1 LVAAHGPRGGAK
13 VRCGSLGD
21 AVKLLVKFNLVFI
34 ALLAIVIVVTGYI
47 SWRMLQRNAKQ
58 EVYESAK
65 LMIDSALAV
74 RSYTNERIAPLLETQ
89 IRYEFRP
96 EMVSAFSALQVI
108 ERLKQQNPDYKEYRY
123 REPTLNPTNLQD
135 KPADWERDI
144 IGAFRGG
151 AVQPPIFGERDT
163 PLGRVLYMSKP
174 LTAKAPCLEC
184 HSTPANA
191 PATMI
196 QMYGPNNGFGW
207 KVNEIIGAQ
216 VVEVPLSLPLARARQ
231 AFVTFTSSLLA
242 TLVAAGLLL
251 NLMIWALIVRPV
263 TRLSH
268 LADRVSLGD
277 FEAPD
282 LVMSG
287 NDEIRALADSL
298 SRMRR
303 RLVEAM
309 KTHRD

>member
-1 LVAAHGPRGGAK
+1 
-13 VRCGSLGD
+13 
-21 AVKLLVKFNLVFI
+21 VKLLVKFNLVFI
-34 ALLAIVIVVTGYI
+34 ALFAIVIVVTGYI
-47 SWRMLQRNAKQ
+47 SWGMLQRNAKQ
-58 EVYESAK
+58 EVYENAK
-65 LMIDSALAV
+65 LMIENALAV

-89 IRYEFRP
+89 IKYEFHP

-108 ERLKQQNPDYKEYRY
+108 ERLKQQNPEYKQYEY
-123 REPTLNPTNLQD
+123 REPTLNPTNLND

-144 IGAFRGG
+144 IGAFRAG
-151 AVQPPIFGERDT
+151 AVQPPVFGERDT
-163 PLGRVLYMSKP
+163 PLGRVVYLSKP
-174 LTAKAPCLEC
+174 LTAKAPCLVC

-191 PATMI
+191 PVTMI
-196 QMYGPNNGFGW
+196 QIYGPNNGFGW

-216 VVEVPLSLPLARARQ
+216 MVEVPVLLPLARARH
-231 AFVTFTSSLLA
+231 AFVTFMSSLGA

-263 TRLSH
+263 TRLSQ

-287 NDEIRALADSL
+287 RDEIRALADAL
-298 SRMRR
+298 ARMRR
-303 RLVEAM
+303 SVEEAM
-309 KTHRD
+309 KLLRE

>member
-1 LVAAHGPRGGAK
+1 
-13 VRCGSLGD
+13 
-21 AVKLLVKFNLVFI
+21 VKLLVKFNLVFI
-34 ALLAIVIVVTGYI
+34 TLFAIVIVVTGYL
-47 SWRMLQRNAKQ
+47 SWGMLQRNAKQ

-65 LMIDSALAV
+65 LMIENALAV

-89 IRYEFRP
+89 IKYEFHP

-108 ERLKQQNPDYKEYRY
+108 ERLKQQNPEYKQYEY
-123 REPTLNPTNLQD
+123 REPTLNPTNLND

-144 IGAFRGG
+144 IGAFRAG
-151 AVQPPIFGERDT
+151 AVQPPVFGERDT
-163 PLGRVLYMSKP
+163 PLGRVLYLSKP
-174 LTAKAPCLEC
+174 LIAKAPCLVC

-191 PATMI
+191 PVTMI
-196 QMYGPNNGFGW
+196 QIYGPNNGFGW

-216 VVEVPLSLPLARARQ
+216 MVEVPVLLPLARARH
-231 AFVTFTSSLLA
+231 AFVTFMSSLGA

-263 TRLSH
+263 TRLSQ

-282 LVMSG
+282 IVMSG
-287 NDEIRALADSL
+287 RDEIRALADAL
-298 SRMRR
+298 ARMRR
-303 RLVEAM
+303 SVEEAM
-309 KTHRD
+309 KLLRA

>member
-1 LVAAHGPRGGAK
+1 M
-13 VRCGSLGD
+13 
-21 AVKLLVKFNLVFI
+21 KLLVKFNLVFV
-34 ALLAIVIVVTGYI
+34 ALFAIVIVVTGCI
-47 SWRMLQRNAKQ
+47 SWGLLQRNAKQ
-58 EVYESAK
+58 EVFESAK

-89 IRYEFRP
+89 IKYEFRP

-108 ERLKQQNPDYKEYRY
+108 ERLKRQNADYREYEY
-123 REPTLNPTNLQD
+123 REPTLNPTNLKD
-135 KPADWERDI
+135 KPADWERDL
-144 IGAFRGG
+144 IGAFRAG

-163 PLGRVLYMSKP
+163 PIGRVLYMSKP
-174 LTAKAPCLEC
+174 LTAKAPCLQC
-184 HSTPANA
+184 HSTAANA
-191 PATMI
+191 PVTMI

-207 KVNEIIGAQ
+207 NINEIIGAQ
-216 VVEVPLSLPLARARQ
+216 VVEVPVSLPLARARQ
-231 AFVTFTSSLLA
+231 AFVTFMSSLVA

-251 NLMIWALIVRPV
+251 NLMIWLLIVRPV
-263 TRLSH
+263 TRLSR

-287 NDEIRALADSL
+287 HDEIRTLADSL

-303 RLVEAM
+303 SVAEAIRM
-309 KTHRD
+309 LHG

>member
-1 LVAAHGPRGGAK
+1 M
-13 VRCGSLGD
+13 
-21 AVKLLVKFNLVFI
+21 KLLVKFNLVFI
-34 ALLAIVIVVTGYI
+34 ALFAIVIVVTGYI
-47 SWRMLQRNAKQ
+47 SWGMLQRNAKQ
-58 EVYESAK
+58 EVYENAK
-65 LMIDSALAV
+65 LIIENALAV

-89 IRYEFRP
+89 IKYEFHP

-108 ERLKQQNPDYKEYRY
+108 ERLKQQNPEYKQYEY
-123 REPTLNPTNLQD
+123 REPTLNPTNLND

-144 IGAFRGG
+144 IGAFRAG

-163 PLGRVLYMSKP
+163 PLGRVVYVSKP
-174 LTAKAPCLEC
+174 LTAKAPCLVC

-191 PATMI
+191 PVTMI
-196 QMYGPNNGFGW
+196 QIYGPNNGFGW

-216 VVEVPLSLPLARARQ
+216 MVEVPVLLPLARARH
-231 AFVTFTSSLLA
+231 AFVTFMSSLGA

-263 TRLSH
+263 TRLSQ

-287 NDEIRALADSL
+287 HDEIRSLADALA
-298 SRMRR
+298 RMRR
-303 RLVEAM
+303 SVEEAM
-309 KTHRD
+309 KLLRE

>member
-1 LVAAHGPRGGAK
+1 
-13 VRCGSLGD
+13 
-21 AVKLLVKFNLVFI
+21 VKLLVKFNLVFI
-34 ALLAIVIVVTGYI
+34 TLFAIVIVVTGYL
-47 SWRMLQRNAKQ
+47 SWGMLQRNAKQ

-65 LMIDSALAV
+65 LMIENALAV

-89 IRYEFRP
+89 IKYEFHP

-108 ERLKQQNPDYKEYRY
+108 ERLKQQNPEYKQYEY
-123 REPTLNPTNLQD
+123 REPTLNPTNLND

-144 IGAFRGG
+144 IGAFRAG
-151 AVQPPIFGERDT
+151 AVQPPVFGERDT
-163 PLGRVLYMSKP
+163 PLGRVLYLSKP
-174 LTAKAPCLEC
+174 LIAKAPCLVC

-191 PATMI
+191 PVTMI
-196 QMYGPNNGFGW
+196 QIYGPNNGFGW

-216 VVEVPLSLPLARARQ
+216 MVEVPVLLPLARARH
-231 AFVTFTSSLLA
+231 AFVTFMSSLGA

-263 TRLSH
+263 TRLSQ

-287 NDEIRALADSL
+287 RDEIRALADAL
-298 SRMRR
+298 ARMRR
-303 RLVEAM
+303 SVEEAM
-309 KTHRD
+309 KLLRA